1 MAPRLQDVLRKMAD
15 ELDSL
20 ETEEKNADSEKERK
34 EIHDEVI
41 ALREEIAQLKAT
53 PPVAEPPVTE
63 PPVTEPPATE
73 PPVDEPKDKKRTRPG
88 RKSGQL
94 YQDWPDEETGELV
107 RLDIPRVYTGE
118 DEADEVEIKEA
129 S

>member
-1 MAPRLQDVLRKMAD
+1 MPAKLQDVLRKMAD
-15 ELDSL
+15 ELDAL
-20 ETEEKNADSEKERK
+20 EKEEASADSEKERK
-34 EIHDEVI
+34 EIHDEVT
-41 ALREEIAQLKAT
+41 ALREEIAQLRAN
-53 PPVAEPPVTE
+53 PPVVDPPVVDPLVVD
-63 PPVTEPPATE
+63 PPV
-73 PPVDEPKDKKRTRPG
+73 VDSPQVKTRPG

-118 DEADEVEIKEA
+118 DEPDQVKISVA